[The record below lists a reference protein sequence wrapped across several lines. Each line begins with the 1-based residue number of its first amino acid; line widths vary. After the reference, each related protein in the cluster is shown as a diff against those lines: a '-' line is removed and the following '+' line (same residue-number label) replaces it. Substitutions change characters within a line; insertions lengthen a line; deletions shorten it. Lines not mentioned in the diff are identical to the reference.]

1 MPELTPPRLR
11 HAERRDAGR
20 ATGSPPCHLGQL
32 ELERAILTLELG
44 EPRLETGEVLLDWRP
59 RDRCRSEQGQ
69 CHCLFRQKPPS
80 RPEAAHGACRGGGT
94 SSGRLAGD
102 N

>member
-59 RDRCRSEQGQ
+59 RDRCRGEQGQ
-69 CHCLFRQKPPS
+69 CHCLFRQKATEQTRSGTRCVP
-80 RPEAAHGACRGGGT
+80 GGGHFQRT
-94 SSGRLAGD
+94 TRR
-102 N
+102 